1 MRRLIAFVSCLVTA
15 SACGNVPSAPPD
27 QRAEVDVT
35 LPDASAAELDRLRE
49 RLDELEALEAPALLE
64 SRALSYAT
72 ELGYTP
78 RDAEHMTLIQGSSV
92 ALDSAQLDALDAHGF
107 VITDNEYPSFG
118 YGYHSIYAEDLPLYV
133 SADSILE
140 AVHRSYDEIL
150 KALEMGALIPALG
163 ELLTG
168 MRARLATASGD
179 PGALADA
186 DLFLAVALTLLTG
199 TEAAPV
205 AGASLDEVR
214 SFVALAHAAEGAQT
228 RRLFGVERRF
238 DFSQFEPRGHY
249 TDEVVLES
257 YFRAMMWLQRVDFRL
272 IETDDHGNQTFS
284 RRQLEA
290 ALALREL
297 MDGAALARWQD
308 IDRAV
313 EAFVGE
319 PDYMLPPDLDAF
331 LASIGAA
338 DSGAL
343 DARSD
348 AELAQKIIEGGWGAQ
363 RISSHFMV
371 NGIGQGTMP
380 LNRSLAF
387 FGQRYTVD
395 AHVFSNVVYDRVQR
409 GAVRRMMPDPLDVA
423 YAALGNDA
431 ALPLLA
437 AELSEYGY
445 AADLESMRVLVDEHG
460 ASYWDT
466 SLYTLWMS
474 ALRGLS
480 SRADTGFAAGMP
492 AVARTEP
499 WQRRVLAAQLASWAE
514 LRHDTLLYAK
524 QSYSSGAACE
534 FPDAY
539 VDPYPAFWRALE
551 RYADH
556 GLALVDNLS
565 AVDGALAARIRDH
578 FVAVAGASRILGDMA
593 EQELEGTPFTAAQM
607 EFINDT
613 VQIESVCDESWA
625 TGWYGRLHFSL
636 STSAELDPVVADVH
650 TQPTDAGGAPVGR
663 VLHVG
668 TGLPR
673 AMVVTVDTCTG
684 PRAYVG
690 LVSTYHQEITEN
702 WERLTDEAWTTR
714 ERTHVRWMRDLIVDT
729 P

>member
-1 MRRLIAFVSCLVTA
+1 MQRVIGISVLLATIG
-15 SACGNVPSAPPD
+15 CGSPPHAPPD
-27 QRAEVDVT
+27 EPREVEITVPAAE
-35 LPDASAAELDRLRE
+35 AAELARLRE
-49 RLDELEALEAPALLE
+49 RLDALDGLEAPALLA
-64 SRALSYAT
+64 SRALPYET
-72 ELGYTP
+72 DLGYTP
-78 RDAEHMTLIQGSSV
+78 RSADHMALIQASSV
-92 ALDSAQLDALDAHGF
+92 ALDEAQLAALDARGF
-107 VITDNEYPSFG
+107 VITDEQYPTFG

-150 KALEMGALIPALG
+150 KGLELAALIPALTD
-163 ELLTG
+163 LLSG
-168 MRARLATASGD
+168 MRGRLDAAALEAGAR
-179 PGALADA
+179 ADA
-186 DLFLAVALTLLTG
+186 DLFLAVALSLLSG
-199 TEAAPV
+199 AEVAPV
-205 AGASLDEVR
+205 AGASGDEVR
-214 SFVALAHAAEGAQT
+214 SFVALAQAASGAEE
-228 RRLFGVERRF
+228 RSFFGVDRRF
-238 DFSQFEPRGHY
+238 DFSQFAPRGHY
-249 TDEVVLES
+249 TES
-257 YFRAMMWLQRVDFRL
+257 PELGRYFRAMMWLQRVDFRL
-272 IETDDHGNQTFS
+272 IETDDSGNQTFS

-290 ALALREL
+290 ALALRAL
-297 MDGAALARWQD
+297 MDEGALARWRD
-308 IDRAV
+308 IDQAV

-338 DSGAL
+338 DASAL
-343 DARSD
+343 EGRSD
-348 AELAQKIIEGGWGAQ
+348 AELAQKILEGGWGAQ
-363 RISSHFMV
+363 RISSHYMV

-395 AHVFSNVVYDRVQR
+395 SHVFSNVVYDRVQR

-431 ALPLLA
+431 ALPLLSG
-437 AELSEYGY
+437 ELASYPY
-445 AADLESMRVLVDEHG
+445 APDLESMRMLVDEHP

-480 SRADTGFAAGMP
+480 TSAEAGFAEGLP
-492 AVARTEP
+492 VVARTEP
-499 WQRRVLAAQLASWAE
+499 WQRRMIATQLASWAE

-524 QSYSSGAACE
+524 QSYTSGAACE

-551 RYADH
+551 RYGTH
-556 GLALVDNLS
+556 GLALVENLS
-565 AVDGALAARIRDH
+565 AIEPTLAASIRAH
-578 FVAVAGASRILGDMA
+578 FVAVEGASRILAEMA
-593 EQELEGTPFTAAQM
+593 EYELAGTPFTAAHM

-613 VQIESVCDESWA
+613 VQIQSVCDESWA
-625 TGWYGRLHFSL
+625 TGWYGQLHYAL
-636 STSAELDPVVADVH
+636 STSTELDPVVADVH
-650 TQPTDAGGAPVGR
+650 TQPTDEVGNEVGR

-690 LVSTYHQEITEN
+690 LVSTFHQEVTED
-702 WERLTDEAWTTR
+702 WERLTDEVWTER
-714 ERTHVRWMRDLIVDT
+714 ERTHVPWMRDLIV
-729 P
+729 PR